1 MSEIL
6 DKVNR
11 ECGIKFRVKS
21 EFSNQLYL
29 QIKIGYDAVI
39 GKNWIKVDATKETV
53 MDNAGKK
60 KLNKS
65 YSDYQAFSVK
75 VESIEEIF
83 SEKIRSLIERTKCR
97 DYFDVWKLC
106 SMDFNE
112 DKLLALFRKKC
123 EIKGIHFESFDEIFP
138 DGLESTLM
146 PYWNQELGRLLN
158 PLPDLDVILKEL
170 KDKLGFLKQY

>member
-60 KLNKS
+60 ELNKS
-65 YSDYQAFSVK
+65 
-75 VESIEEIF
+75 
-83 SEKIRSLIERTKCR
+83 
-97 DYFDVWKLC
+97 
-106 SMDFNE
+106 
-112 DKLLALFRKKC
+112 
-123 EIKGIHFESFDEIFP
+123 
-138 DGLESTLM
+138 
-146 PYWNQELGRLLN
+146 
-158 PLPDLDVILKEL
+158 
-170 KDKLGFLKQY
+170 